1 MEHITIEECCDILDS
16 RRIPIT
22 ASERRNGRYPY
33 YGANGIQDYV
43 ADYIFDDELVLL
55 AEDGGNFGSKT
66 RPIAYRVSGKC
77 WVNNHAHVLKPM
89 ANVDVDY
96 LCYSLMFYDTE
107 ELVNGATRQKLT
119 QAAMRKMLIPQRPIT
134 EQKKIV
140 SELSKIQSI
149 ISVRQQQLIVGDFNI
164 NPYDNSCVNARYFH
178 GIPIYEDAMR
188 ESRNIAGKEFRMF
201 YNPMWNFLGDFK
213 EPYGTYYRS
222 AADTFNPYWHI
233 YDQVIIRPSL
243 RSRFVDGNLKI
254 ITGSANVSLLD
265 KNKHP
270 NHSISDHLPIT
281 FEIKEDYHEQNT

>member
-1 MEHITIEECCDILDS
+1 MIGMKYLFWNTHKNIDINPILRDLITENCISIVVLAEYTADINDLIRLLYDSGVIMEHIPTVGCDRIHILGRIDFHIEPQLQTDYASIQVIGRDTILCCVHLNSQIYSDHVSRREIVIEQIINDILKL
-16 RRIPIT
+16 
-22 ASERRNGRYPY
+22 ENGL
-33 YGANGIQDYV
+33 NTTNTI
-43 ADYIFDDELVLL
+43 
-55 AEDGGNFGSKT
+55 
-66 RPIAYRVSGKC
+66 
-77 WVNNHAHVLKPM
+77 
-89 ANVDVDY
+89 
-96 LCYSLMFYDTE
+96 
-107 ELVNGATRQKLT
+107 
-119 QAAMRKMLIPQRPIT
+119 
-134 EQKKIV
+134 
-140 SELSKIQSI
+140 
-149 ISVRQQQLIVGDFNI
+149 IVGDFNI

-201 YNPMWNFLGDFK
+201 YNPIWNFLGDFK

-243 RSRFVDGNLKI
+243 RSRFVDENLKI

>member
-1 MEHITIEECCDILDS
+1 MKYLFWNTHKNIDINPILRDLITENCISIVVLAEYTADINDLIRLLYDSGVIMEHIPTVGCDRIHILG
-16 RRIPIT
+16 RI
-22 ASERRNGRYPY
+22 
-33 YGANGIQDYV
+33 
-43 ADYIFDDELVLL
+43 
-55 AEDGGNFGSKT
+55 
-66 RPIAYRVSGKC
+66 
-77 WVNNHAHVLKPM
+77 
-89 ANVDVDY
+89 
-96 LCYSLMFYDTE
+96 
-107 ELVNGATRQKLT
+107 
-119 QAAMRKMLIPQRPIT
+119 
-134 EQKKIV
+134 
-140 SELSKIQSI
+140 
-149 ISVRQQQLIVGDFNI
+149 
-164 NPYDNSCVNARYFH
+164 
-178 GIPIYEDAMR
+178 

>member
-66 RPIAYRVSGKC
+66 RPIAYRGRIDFHIEPQLQTDYASIQVIGRDTILCCVHLNSQIYSDHVSRREI
-77 WVNNHAHVLKPM
+77 VIEQIINDILK
-89 ANVDVDY
+89 
-96 LCYSLMFYDTE
+96 LE
-107 ELVNGATRQKLT
+107 NGLNTT
-119 QAAMRKMLIPQRPIT
+119 NTI
-134 EQKKIV
+134 
-140 SELSKIQSI
+140 
-149 ISVRQQQLIVGDFNI
+149 IVGDFNI

>member
-119 QAAMRKMLIPQRPIT
+119 QAAMRKI
-134 EQKKIV
+134 
-140 SELSKIQSI
+140 
-149 ISVRQQQLIVGDFNI
+149 IVGDFNI

>member
-1 MEHITIEECCDILDS
+1 MKPLRVGYFCIIPTLWLKKPVITGYF
-16 RRIPIT
+16 
-22 ASERRNGRYPY
+22 AS
-33 YGANGIQDYV
+33 
-43 ADYIFDDELVLL
+43 
-55 AEDGGNFGSKT
+55 
-66 RPIAYRVSGKC
+66 
-77 WVNNHAHVLKPM
+77 
-89 ANVDVDY
+89 
-96 LCYSLMFYDTE
+96 
-107 ELVNGATRQKLT
+107 
-119 QAAMRKMLIPQRPIT
+119 
-134 EQKKIV
+134 
-140 SELSKIQSI
+140 
-149 ISVRQQQLIVGDFNI
+149 NI